1 MALALFDFDGT
12 ITYEDTFAPFI
23 RYAVPTGRIL
33 AGAAALSPLLL
44 GYELG
49 LVRAT
54 SVRAAIVYAG
64 LKGRNEA
71 EVRVLG
77 KRYAERLP
85 GFVRAEALAR
95 IQWHQQKSDTVV
107 VVSASLSPYLSAWCN
122 SLGIELICSELE
134 SRNGLMTGRYAGGD
148 CTGPEKANRVRARYQ
163 LTSYETVYAYGDT
176 EEDRELLALASEPY
190 FRWQRVAKG
199 AR

>member
-85 GFVRAEALAR
+85 GFVRA
-95 IQWHQQKSDTVV
+95 
-107 VVSASLSPYLSAWCN
+107 
-122 SLGIELICSELE
+122 
-134 SRNGLMTGRYAGGD
+134 
-148 CTGPEKANRVRARYQ
+148 RYQ